1 MLHDHDLFESFGNP
15 YCAQLLYSNAT
26 SSNKPFVS
34 IQIKTC
40 GSASAAKKPCDAQVC
55 YLLEPL
61 FTSFHAILVQKLL
74 ELFLQNSYYYVVE
87 LIYTTSQT
95 NL

>member
-1 MLHDHDLFESFGNP
+1 MTLRLHDHGLLYRQISHNYSESFGNP
-15 YCAQLLYSNAT
+15 YCAQLLYSSAA

-55 YLLEPL
+55 YLGEPL
-61 FTSFHAILVQKLL
+61 FIPFQPILVQKLL
-74 ELFLQNSYYYVVE
+74 KLFLQNS
-87 LIYTTSQT
+87 
-95 NL
+95 